1 MVSYG
6 VTTLMLTLSS
16 LPNLASR
23 VSAGSTVRL
32 FLTTL
37 GWGGCAGSNAKD
49 LLTCPFLSSPGL
61 AKPIGLVEGPGGLGQ
76 GGVAATL
83 QDGSQETEGKFEEFG
98 YNAQLSDRISLD
110 RTIPDYRPKR

>member
-1 MVSYG
+1 MVSYR
-6 VTTLMLTLSS
+6 VALTYALLVHLPTTLPALC
-16 LPNLASR
+16 
-23 VSAGSTVRL
+23 L
-32 FLTTL
+32 FLNKL
-37 GWGGCAGSNAKD
+37 GWRGCAGSNSKD
-49 LLTCPFLSSPGL
+49 LLTYPFLSSPGL

-83 QDGSQETEGKFEEFG
+83 QDDSQETEGKFEEFG

>member
-1 MVSYG
+1 MC
-6 VTTLMLTLSS
+6 
-16 LPNLASR
+16 
-23 VSAGSTVRL
+23 L
-32 FLTTL
+32 FRDTL
-37 GWGGCAGSNAKD
+37 GWAARAGSDVKH

-83 QDGSQETEGKFEEFG
+83 QDDSQETEGKFEEFG